1 MLFLDIY
8 FLLFTPQVRITH
20 ENVIKFFHFYF
31 FKNCIFALSTSSS
44 SSIYKIDITINT
56 PTTMN
61 NQFEALNA
69 PQIDLHFFFLNSYQL
84 KTTFLSL
91 SLHIHPK
98 KSQDF
103 DSKIFMVHRAIEA
116 CDSWWVAF
124 VWDFGCLEKTY
135 VC

>member
-1 MLFLDIY
+1 MKPTTKLIY
-8 FLLFTPQVRITH
+8 VFFFWIFLLSHSPPQIHITYENAISFFSFRNDIFT
-20 ENVIKFFHFYF
+20 
-31 FKNCIFALSTSSS
+31 LSTSSS
-44 SSIYKIDITINT
+44 SCIYKIVIAINT
-56 PTTMN
+56 STTIN

-103 DSKIFMVHRAIEA
+103 DSKFFMVHRAIEA
-116 CDSWWVAF
+116 CDSW
-124 VWDFGCLEKTY
+124 
-135 VC
+135 

>member
-1 MLFLDIY
+1 MPLAFFFFFSFRNDI
-8 FLLFTPQVRITH
+8 FTL
-20 ENVIKFFHFYF
+20 
-31 FKNCIFALSTSSS
+31 ATSSS
-44 SSIYKIDITINT
+44 SYIYKIVIAINT
-56 PTTMN
+56 STTMN

-103 DSKIFMVHRAIEA
+103 DSKFFMVHRAIEA
-116 CDSWWVAF
+116 CDSWWVTF
-124 VWDFGCLEKTY
+124 V
-135 VC
+135 